1 MSYSELHMLTHVM
14 MSCLVVN
21 YLKQETELLL
31 R

>member
-1 MSYSELHMLTHVM
+1 VLTHVM
-14 MSCLVVN
+14 ILCLVVN

>member
-1 MSYSELHMLTHVM
+1 MLTHVM
-14 MSCLVVN
+14 ILCLVVD